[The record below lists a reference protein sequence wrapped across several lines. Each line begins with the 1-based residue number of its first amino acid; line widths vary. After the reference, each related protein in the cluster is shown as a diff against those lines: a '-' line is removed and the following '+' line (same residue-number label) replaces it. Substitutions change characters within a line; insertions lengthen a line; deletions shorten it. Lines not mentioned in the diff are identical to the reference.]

1 MQGPSVNE
9 SVRPIRVIH
18 ANFDDA
24 LTRDFEAWRR
34 RQPRIPTTAEA
45 VRRLVARAIANDEH
59 VNA

>member
-1 MQGPSVNE
+1 MQGPGTND

-45 VRRLVARAIANDEH
+45 VRRLIARALANEEH
-59 VNA
+59 VRA